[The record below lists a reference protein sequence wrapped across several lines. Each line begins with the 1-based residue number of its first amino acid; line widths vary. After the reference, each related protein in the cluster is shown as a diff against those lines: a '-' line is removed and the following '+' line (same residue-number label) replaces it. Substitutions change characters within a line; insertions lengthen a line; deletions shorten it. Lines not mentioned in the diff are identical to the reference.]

1 MFNRRVYILLFML
14 LLAQNQRLAPVND
27 LKREGGFSGYVKKL
41 NSAVAK
47 RDAKALQ
54 KLVDPDLVCGGWV
67 EKDERGWVKCAA
79 RWRVEDK
86 DGPLWE
92 VLADWIELG
101 FVRET
106 PAIFLTPYVVWRFP
120 RDLDPD
126 LYWVV
131 LRDNLPLREK
141 PERNGRMVATLAFDL
156 VKRVGDA
163 PSLRGFDWVQVETS
177 AGVRGWVQGAQLRSP
192 NMSRGQFSLK
202 EGQWKLTAL
211 DRGSE

>member
-1 MFNRRVYILLFML
+1 MFNRKVHTLFLML

-41 NSAVAK
+41 SAAVAK

-54 KLVDPDLVCGGWV
+54 KLVDPDLVCGGWI
-67 EKDERGWVKCAA
+67 EKDERGWAKCSA
-79 RWRVEDK
+79 RWRVEEK
-86 DGPLWE
+86 DSPVWD
-92 VLADWIELG
+92 VLADWIDLG

-106 PAIFLTPYVVWRFP
+106 PSILLTPYVVWKFP

-141 PERNGRMVATLAFDL
+141 PERNGRVVATLAFDL
-156 VKRVGDA
+156 VKRVGA
-163 PSLRGFDWVQVETS
+163 GESLRGFDWVNVETA
-177 AGVRGWVQGAQLRSP
+177 AGVRGWVQGTQLRSP
-192 NMSRGQFSLK
+192 KMSRGQFGLK
-202 EGQWKLTAL
+202 EGQWKLTAI
-211 DRGSE
+211 DKGED